1 MEQIPLSLV
10 LTDTMM
16 GCPTYYRFQDDALVS
31 ERTIR
36 IITYCIAEIMSITGR
51 VAEVILALILVH
63 PASLEEA
70 MRIIGWQYLTLLVN
84 NDNRLWHFS
93 KLLHII
99 SHHGYTGWQRI
110 LLAFW
115 KMLIL
120 QCLVVLV
127 PLKLTAPDTTEV
139 AVNLAIIILEHTRVD
154 AV

>member
-10 LTDTMM
+10 LTDAVM
-16 GCPTYYRFQDDALVS
+16 GCPTYYRLQDDALVS

-99 SHHGYTGWQRI
+99 SHHGYTRWQRI
-110 LLAFW
+110 LLALW

-139 AVNLAIIILEHTRVD
+139 AVNLAIIILEHARVD

>member
-1 MEQIPLSLV
+1 MKQIPLSLI
-10 LTDTMM
+10 LTDAVM
-16 GCPTYYRFQDDALVS
+16 GCPTYHRLQDNTLIS
-31 ERTIR
+31 KWSIR
-36 IITYCIAEIMSITGR
+36 IITHCIAEIMSITGR

-84 NDNRLWHFS
+84 DDNRLWHLS
-93 KLLHII
+93 KLLNII

-139 AVNLAIIILEHTRVD
+139 AVNLAIIILEHARVD

>member
-10 LTDTMM
+10 LTDTVM

-36 IITYCIAEIMSITGR
+36 IITYSIAEIMSITGR
-51 VAEVILALILVH
+51 VAEVILALILMH

-70 MRIIGWQYLTLLVN
+70 MWIISWQYLTLLVN
-84 NDNRLWHFS
+84 DDNRLWHFC

-99 SHHGYTGWQRI
+99 SHHGYTRWQWI
-110 LLAFW
+110 LLALW

-127 PLKLTAPDTTEV
+127 PLKLTAPDTTEI
-139 AVNLAIIILEHTRVD
+139 AVNLAIIILEHARVD

>member
-1 MEQIPLSLV
+1 MEQVPLSLV
-10 LTDTMM
+10 LTDAMM
-16 GCPTYYRFQDDALVS
+16 GCPTYNRLQDNALVS

-36 IITYCIAEIMSITGR
+36 IITHRIAEIMSITGR

-84 NDNRLWHFS
+84 NDNRLWHLS
-93 KLLHII
+93 KLLNII

-120 QCLVVLV
+120 QSLVVLV

-139 AVNLAIIILEHTRVD
+139 AVNLAIIILEHARVD

>member
-1 MEQIPLSLV
+1 MMV
-10 LTDTMM
+10 LYS
-16 GCPTYYRFQDDALVS
+16 GKWS
-31 ERTIR
+31 IR
-36 IITYCIAEIMSITGR
+36 IITYSIAEIMSITRR
-51 VAEVILALILVH
+51 VAEVILALVLMH

-70 MRIIGWQYLTLLVN
+70 MRIIGWQHLTLLVN
-84 NDNRLWHFS
+84 DDNRLWHFC

-120 QCLVVLV
+120 QCLIVLV

-139 AVNLAIIILEHTRVD
+139 AVNLAIIILEHARVD

>member
-10 LTDTMM
+10 LTDAMM
-16 GCPTYYRFQDDALVS
+16 GCPTYYRLQDNTLIS
-31 ERTIR
+31 KWSIR
-36 IITYCIAEIMSITGR
+36 IITYCIAEIMSITRR
-51 VAEVILALILVH
+51 VAEVILALVLVH

-84 NDNRLWHFS
+84 NDNRLWHLS
-93 KLLHII
+93 KLLNII

-139 AVNLAIIILEHTRVD
+139 AVNLAIIILEHARVD

>member
-10 LTDTMM
+10 LTDTVM

-36 IITYCIAEIMSITGR
+36 IITYSIAEIMSITGR
-51 VAEVILALILVH
+51 VAEVILALILMH

-84 NDNRLWHFS
+84 DDNRLWHFC

-99 SHHGYTGWQRI
+99 RHHGYTRW
-110 LLAFW
+110 
-115 KMLIL
+115 
-120 QCLVVLV
+120 
-127 PLKLTAPDTTEV
+127 
-139 AVNLAIIILEHTRVD
+139 
-154 AV
+154 